1 MPPIE
6 TVMKPVRNRISI
18 RVPKEYAGY
27 SFRITLVPLM
37 SDEPVMRTI
46 SKIPGLSFQIKDED
60 LFSDDA
66 DMWETYSNDVP
77 VA

>member
-1 MPPIE
+1 
-6 TVMKPVRNRISI
+6 
-18 RVPKEYAGY
+18 
-27 SFRITLVPLM
+27 M